1 MSSNLE
7 SSEASEDGEVFAC
20 GHHTRVQGCGG
31 CDPGAIDF
39 VILEDGSSRPFDPKL
54 DLRY

>member
-1 MSSNLE
+1 MNSKQE
-7 SSEASEDGEVFAC
+7 PVEASEDEEVFAC
-20 GHHTRVQGCGG
+20 GHRNRVQGCGG

-39 VILEDGSSRPFDPKL
+39 VILEDGSSRPFDPRL